1 MAIVYILTNE
11 SMPDTI
17 KVGITENLDRRVRE
31 LDNTSTP
38 LPFECY
44 YAVEV
49 ENASAIE
56 NKILFKVNNE
66 IITSI
71 DILTELKYLE
81 MINSDFIKMPK
92 KKAFEIAKKSLIREK
107 IKVIEL
113 KKFFEEIKIEDEFL
127 NRLLIDRFKSINI
140 KSIYDFEKYF
150 LLLDISPSL
159 IKKKISIEVMW
170 NQLIFNKFKQNVKIN
185 KEDIKNELLTK
196 DKQKEYL
203 LSEILFTINENEKFD
218 KKTNLLEKEINDK
231 GFSQTALTY
240 SISDTSSK
248 GGKLGWVKET
258 ILSSK
263 IKKIIKKIKINSY
276 TKPIIIPGGFLIL
289 KIENIRE
296 TKNDLDLDSEINRII
311 KEKTNEQLNQLS
323 NIYFNKVKKDIIINE
338 L

>member
-1 MAIVYILTNE
+1 MKKFKKILLIFFY
-11 SMPDTI
+11 SLI
-17 KVGITENLDRRVRE
+17 A
-31 LDNTSTP
+31 SS
-38 LPFECY
+38 
-44 YAVEV
+44 
-49 ENASAIE
+49 NASAIE

-81 MINSDFIKMPK
+81 TINSDFIKMPK

-296 TKNDLDLDSEINRII
+296 TKNDLDLDSEINKIV

>member
-1 MAIVYILTNE
+1 MKKFKKILLIFFY
-11 SMPDTI
+11 SLI
-17 KVGITENLDRRVRE
+17 AF
-31 LDNTSTP
+31 S
-38 LPFECY
+38 
-44 YAVEV
+44 
-49 ENASAIE
+49 NASAIE

-140 KSIYDFEKYF
+140 KNIYDFEKHF

>member
-1 MAIVYILTNE
+1 MKKFKKILLIFFY
-11 SMPDTI
+11 SLI
-17 KVGITENLDRRVRE
+17 AF
-31 LDNTSTP
+31 S
-38 LPFECY
+38 
-44 YAVEV
+44 
-49 ENASAIE
+49 NASAIE